1 PLSLLLVAACAV
13 AVAASAAVA
22 ASGTPRWVP
31 LRVLSPAGADG
42 FVPETVVDAQGDVI
56 VAWAQAKANSWTIEA
71 RERAPGKSWGPP
83 LSLSVA
89 ADHVA
94 SLDLVRTGNRVACV
108 WSRFDGQNLI
118 AQAAFRD

>member
-1 PLSLLLVAACAV
+1 
-13 AVAASAAVA
+13 
-22 ASGTPRWVP
+22 
-31 LRVLSPAGADG
+31 
-42 FVPETVVDAQGDVI
+42 
-56 VAWAQAKANSWTIEA
+56 EA

-118 AQAAFRD
+118 AQAALRDPKTGGWSNAESLSVRGHDALAPRVALDARGDATVVWATLTDGGWTIQSAYRPAG